1 MDAKQRAQFINA
13 QNTRQAGGGQ
23 APRICPNCHA
33 EVKSKFCTK
42 CGTKYEEPVQ
52 EAANQEP
59 APEPKPFVV
68 AAEEKSEPKPFV
80 PAPEEEPKPLPPA
93 IEPGPFAP
101 VKEEKPAAPEIP
113 PAAEAIVKRER
124 KAPRRNFA
132 FHPASIQTEEAEA
145 EDSALARGLP
155 EWSIE
160 PPQVVVRRKHR

>member
-52 EAANQEP
+52 EATNQAP
-59 APEPKPFVV
+59 APEPKPFVP
-68 AAEEKSEPKPFV
+68 AAEEAPKPV
-80 PAPEEEPKPLPPA
+80 PPAPE
-93 IEPGPFAP
+93 PGSFAT
-101 VKEEKPAAPEIP
+101 VKEEKPAAPEVL
-113 PAAEAIVKRER
+113 PAAEVIVKRER

-132 FHPASIQTEEAEA
+132 FHPASIQTEEVEA

-160 PPQVVVRRKHR
+160 PPQVVVRRKRR